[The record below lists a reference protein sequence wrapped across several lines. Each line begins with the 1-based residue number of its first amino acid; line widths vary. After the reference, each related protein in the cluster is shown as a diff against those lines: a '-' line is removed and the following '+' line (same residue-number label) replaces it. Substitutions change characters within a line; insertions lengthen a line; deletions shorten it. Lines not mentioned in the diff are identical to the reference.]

1 MSTFPE
7 YRNWLVVEATDGFGA
22 GTIAAKLLAD
32 LGCTVARLEAD
43 ASGASLDDDA
53 DRAVLELLSRSKE
66 SVVVDWAS
74 RDAAAPLAA
83 LLQRADVL
91 VVDRAAWRRICGALG
106 ADDWRVRL
114 PGLTVC
120 ACTPF
125 GLAGPLASWS
135 GGEEIVQAMAG
146 IMSVTGHAGRGPTR
160 VAGAP
165 LTHASAMFAVSSI
178 LADALRKRAGTP
190 GALLDVAVYDAALA
204 FQSASLPAYFLSGTA
219 PQGIGNRHSMAA
231 PWNSFRCADG
241 WAIICA
247 GNHPTWVR
255 LCETI
260 GRRDLLD
267 DPRYATQGERVAH
280 VDQLEAEIDA
290 WTITRSIADVEALLN
305 AGTIACGS
313 VVPLCDVLAHPQFVE
328 RNLLD
333 GASGGRQSG
342 GVFHLGGEP
351 LAIREGA
358 WRPGAATRAML
369 VDRCGV
375 RPGEFERWVADGVV
389 REARER
395 ADVQAA

>member
-1 MSTFPE
+1 MSTFPD
-7 YRNWLVVEATDGFGA
+7 YRNWFVVEATDGFGA

-32 LGCTVARLEAD
+32 LGCTVARLAPGPD
-43 ASGASLDDDA
+43 AAPLDHES
-53 DRAVLELLSRSKE
+53 DRALFELLGRCKE
-66 SVVVDWAS
+66 SVAIDWHSAQ
-74 RDAAAPLAA
+74 AAAPLTA
-83 LLQRADVL
+83 LLQHADVL
-91 VVDRAAWRRICGALG
+91 VVDRSAWLRVQDVLG
-106 ADDWRVRL
+106 TRDFASRFPR
-114 PGLTVC
+114 LTVC

-125 GLAGPLASWS
+125 GLTGPLASWT

-146 IMSVTGHAGRGPTR
+146 IMSITGHADRGPTR

-165 LTHASAMFAVSSI
+165 LTHASAMFAVSSV

-204 FQSASLPAYFLSGTA
+204 FQSASLPAYFLSGTP

-260 GRRDLLD
+260 GRPDLLA

-280 VDQLEAEIDA
+280 VDALEVEVAA
-290 WTITRSIADVEALLN
+290 WTSTRSVAEVESALN

-313 VVPLCDVLAHPQFVE
+313 VVPLGAVVAHPQFVE

-333 GASGGRQSG
+333 AASGQCQSG

-351 LAIREGA
+351 LSIREGA
-358 WRPGAATRAML
+358 WRPGAATRTVL

-375 RPGEFERWVADGVV
+375 RTAEFERWVADGAVH
-389 REARER
+389 EAQER
-395 ADVQAA
+395 ADVEAA